1 MNLQLNAS
9 ISRAVT
15 VKAQNG
21 IFHALIKICLVTLDL
36 TLARSVAA
44 VAAAAAAITT
54 KLYFSKVK
62 NEMIFAF
69 IKCRPLA
76 MISHEIV
83 LQ

>member
-9 ISRAVT
+9 ISQAVT

-44 VAAAAAAITT
+44 VAAAAAITT

-76 MISHEIV
+76 MISHETM

>member
-9 ISRAVT
+9 ISQAVT

-36 TLARSVAA
+36 TLTVAA
-44 VAAAAAAITT
+44 VAAAAMTA
-54 KLYFSKVK
+54 KMYFSEREEK
-62 NEMIFAF
+62 NDMIFAF

-76 MISHEIV
+76 MISHEIM